1 MLHMKAKTYLLLL
14 LGVFGIAAASV
25 FTRLAD
31 APPVII
37 ASLRM
42 LAATLLLLPFAARPV
57 YLAIKCLSRR
67 NLLLIILAGFLVGMD
82 QFFWVSSLEY
92 TSIASSVILV
102 TSHPV
107 LVAIMSY
114 IMWREQLNPKAI
126 FGVLAAFGGM
136 VLINLATTQVGE
148 QAFLGNM
155 LAMAA
160 TIPTTGYLIIGRQ
173 MRNSIDFLPYITLLY
188 GSAAF
193 FLLAGAFISGDSF
206 GGYPGTTYLMI
217 FLLAVVSQLVGH
229 SSLNMALRLVPA
241 LVVSVAILGEPVGAI
256 ILGYL
261 FLGEG
266 LTFNEFLGG
275 MLVLAGILIVMLNQP
290 RTKKMEAEIPR

>member
-1 MLHMKAKTYLLLL
+1 MKAKTYLLLL

-37 ASLRM
+37 TSLRM
-42 LAATLLLLPFAARPV
+42 LAATLLLMPFAAGPV
-57 YLAIKCLSRR
+57 YQAVKRLSRR
-67 NLLLIILAGFLVGMD
+67 NLLLIILAGFLVGID

-107 LVAIMSY
+107 LVAVMSY
-114 IMWREQLNPKAI
+114 IMWRERLSPKAI
-126 FGVLAAFGGM
+126 GGVLAAFGGM
-136 VLINLATTQVGE
+136 ALINLATAQVGE
-148 QAFLGNM
+148 QAFLGNI
-155 LAMAA
+155 LALAA

-173 MRNSIDFLPYITLLY
+173 MRNRIDFLPYITLLY
-188 GSAAF
+188 ESAAF
-193 FLLAGAFISGDSF
+193 ILLAGAFISGEEFS
-206 GGYPGTTYLMI
+206 GYPGTTYLMI
-217 FLLAVVSQLVGH
+217 FLLAVISQLVGH

-256 ILGYL
+256 ILGYI

-266 LTFNEFLGG
+266 LTLNEFLGG
-275 MLVLAGILIVMLNQP
+275 MLVLAGILVVMLNQP
-290 RTKKMEAEIPR
+290 RTEKMEAETPH